1 MDKTNIFWHLAL
13 HPLGSFS
20 HVVAYRS
27 SSKNKI
33 KMKIQPILYKNLPW
47 AHMELGFDVLGVA
60 KKLVKYVVHL
70 LKENLEKKNPFF
82 IGCPNNKPIKFLCFF
97 DKMMQFVTYNQ
108 TPFMSLPKMQVILT
122 SLRNSQGLTKTQCYS
137 DKEIRIVDEK
147 LGKRSH
153 S

>member
-1 MDKTNIFWHLAL
+1 VEIQDSMDKTNIFWHLAL

-108 TPFMSLPKMQVILT
+108 TPFMSLLGAQNAGDTNKFKKQSRTHKNAMLFRQ
-122 SLRNSQGLTKTQCYS
+122 RNTHRG
-137 DKEIRIVDEK
+137 
-147 LGKRSH
+147 
-153 S
+153 